1 MSKQAASRVVV
12 LPDLEAAAELAGA
25 RLLDGIIADLSTQD
39 VTHVVLTGGT
49 AGIRMLV
56 RAAANPLAAAVDWR
70 RVHIWWG
77 DERYLAENHP
87 ERNSFQAHT
96 ALLDHLPAPAHLH
109 PIPGPPMALEQAGVE
124 FARALVA
131 HARVGDDLPRF
142 DQVFLG
148 VGPDGHVASIFP
160 GHATLQA
167 GGTVVVEANS
177 PKPPAERVSL
187 TLGAL
192 ATAKRLT
199 FLIAGADKGPVLG
212 EIAADTDCALPAAVL
227 DRLSGHHGAWLTDQ
241 PAMQASGLPGAL
253 ER

>member
-1 MSKQAASRVVV
+1 MSKQVASRVVV

-212 EIAADTDCALPAAVL
+212 EIATDTDCALPAAVL